1 MDAKIEFY
9 AKKHVYRLILSSVGL
24 KIADFGP
31 GPLESTLKWG
41 DIP

>member
-24 KIADFGP
+24 KIAENMSVRIQNGCSDH
-31 GPLESTLKWG
+31 
-41 DIP
+41 